1 MCMHPR
7 PSPDHPEMQQQ
18 VFSASAAAPGR
29 LRPLQTLAGKAEK
42 SVRIMP
48 VNCGGLGLFV
58 DGAQVCVFATHC
70 NTLRHSAT
78 HCSTHTDS
86 AGELCWAG
94 SST

>member
-1 MCMHPR
+1 MHPH

-18 VFSASAAAPGR
+18 VFSAGAAGH

-48 VNCGGLGLFV
+48 VNCGGLGLLV
-58 DGAQVCVFATHC
+58 GGAQVCVFATHC
-70 NTLRHSAT
+70 STLQHSAT

-94 SST
+94 PST